1 MIQRESNGGSKMRQT
16 QLRGRK
22 IDFYEFA
29 GAEGAGF
36 QQGANYMAQ
45 GAPRRSVKLVNKT
58 IAITTLDSSS

>member
-1 MIQRESNGGSKMRQT
+1 MRQT

-29 GAEGAGF
+29 GSEGAGF

-45 GAPRRSVKLVNKT
+45 GAP
-58 IAITTLDSSS
+58 